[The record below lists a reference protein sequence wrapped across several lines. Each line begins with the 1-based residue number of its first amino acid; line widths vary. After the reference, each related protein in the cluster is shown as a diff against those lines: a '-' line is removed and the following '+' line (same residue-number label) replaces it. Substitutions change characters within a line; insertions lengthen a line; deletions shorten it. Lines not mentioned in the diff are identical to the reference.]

1 VMKTLGKARQK
12 GQTLVLTALILP
24 LVILP
29 FLFGAIDS
37 SYTLVAW
44 GQISQDVF
52 LGARAGASDIN
63 TTSLYGS
70 NPQYTLNVTQAEK
83 ICEAYVKWNASQIPG
98 IASTP
103 NPTCVVRNPQNT
115 TQWYVV
121 ATVKV
126 TLKLPFPSFINN
138 SVSASSTAEMQYGVN
153 IPIN

>member
-1 VMKTLGKARQK
+1 MFVMRAVRKRAQK

-44 GQISQDVF
+44 GQISQDAF

-63 TTSLYGS
+63 VSSLYNG
-70 NPQYTLNVTQAEK
+70 NGYVLDATQAIK
-83 ICEAYVKWNASQIPG
+83 TCEAYVGLNARQIPG
-98 IASTP
+98 IEGAPAISCRP
-103 NPTCVVRNPQNT
+103 IFLGGKQ
-115 TQWYVV
+115 YVM

-126 TLKLPFPSFINN
+126 TLKLPFPSFMNN
-138 SVSASSTAEMQYGVN
+138 SVSASSTAQMQYGIN
-153 IPIN
+153 APIN